1 MTENKAFEEY
11 TTVVKDMTTASPALP
26 RQPVSVSALVLYHH
40 AAAAMEEFREV
51 TEAFVTTVRESF
63 PNVGFNLAPLK
74 SLGRICEK
82 SVLKHRGGVDKVRWG
97 LDLFSPHCRNF
108 PAKINVDKNCEDR
121 LDAKIG

>member
-1 MTENKAFEEY
+1 MTENKALEDY
-11 TTVVKDMTTASPALP
+11 TTVVKDITTASPALP
-26 RQPVSVSALVLYHH
+26 LQPVSVSALALYHH

-97 LDLFSPHCRNF
+97 LDLFSPHTVEIS
-108 PAKINVDKNCEDR
+108 PLKEM
-121 LDAKIG
+121 